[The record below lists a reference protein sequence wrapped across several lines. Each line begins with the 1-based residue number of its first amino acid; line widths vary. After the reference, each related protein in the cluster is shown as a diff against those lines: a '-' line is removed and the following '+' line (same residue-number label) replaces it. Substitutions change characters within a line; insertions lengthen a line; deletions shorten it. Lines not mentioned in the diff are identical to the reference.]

1 MPCRVESL
9 TRTRSLADR
18 ADGVPE
24 LAAAH
29 RDLHEQ
35 EQGSCQ
41 TEKGIPRNKQRGP
54 SAAYIC
60 ICQRFRFAEAVRFR
74 LLQIGVL
81 RARCD
86 FFLCIRRT
94 RRFQGRQFSRTMRT
108 KESDSFPLRQPRPLS
123 QCEPTQY
130 KRLLMDEDLHHLRSV
145 RQCLSATHSLKE
157 RSASPPRCVPLR
169 PSYNMLDA
177 PKAPRRDTSI
187 LKPKCRR
194 SFVDGD
200 RLILLTW
207 QKYSN
212 DINILTESL
221 AEDPPT
227 LRDIHACPTSRST
240 YDEIKAINFFS
251 L

>member
-1 MPCRVESL
+1 MSESWSPDITDRIYDLPCRVESL

-94 RRFQGRQFSRTMRT
+94 KAANFHARCARRNRILSLCASQGHCHNA
-108 KESDSFPLRQPRPLS
+108 S
-123 QCEPTQY
+123 Q
-130 KRLLMDEDLHHLRSV
+130 
-145 RQCLSATHSLKE
+145 
-157 RSASPPRCVPLR
+157 RSA
-169 PSYNMLDA
+169 N
-177 PKAPRRDTSI
+177 
-187 LKPKCRR
+187 
-194 SFVDGD
+194 
-200 RLILLTW
+200 
-207 QKYSN
+207 
-212 DINILTESL
+212 
-221 AEDPPT
+221 
-227 LRDIHACPTSRST
+227 AC
-240 YDEIKAINFFS
+240 
-251 L
+251 